1 MKLSVIIPIHNRART
16 IARTLLSLPDSYRQD
31 YEIIVSD
38 DASTDDSV
46 SIVESLRIPNLKVVR
61 SLVKT
66 NGNAARNGGLRASSG
81 EIIAFLDSDDEFAPA
96 RIPGLVAYF
105 QSNPEVEVIMGN
117 FSTELNGILRG
128 FQFKETKISKQLLH
142 EALVCHAIPITFS
155 SIAVRKSSFSKL
167 GTLDEMVER
176 HQDRDFILSALA
188 SDFNISLQNS
198 DDVVKHQSADSFSRS
213 GIGYMRA
220 LEVLARKHDLF
231 HSDTQV
237 LVKEYLVLRSLLHS
251 FAGLKLSEFAGNLRE
266 FWSAPTLNR
275 HRTLRVWSYFS
286 GKKVRRR
293 MERQLVKHCA
303 CSAFTGAHK
312 KCRNAPNA

>member
-1 MKLSVIIPIHNRART
+1 MISRLRSH
-16 IARTLLSLPDSYRQD
+16 TLG
-31 YEIIVSD
+31 
-38 DASTDDSV
+38 STC
-46 SIVESLRIPNLKVVR
+46 LRFRHHLCA
-61 SLVKT
+61 T
-66 NGNAARNGGLRASSG
+66 
-81 EIIAFLDSDDEFAPA
+81 
-96 RIPGLVAYF
+96 
-105 QSNPEVEVIMGN
+105 
-117 FSTELNGILRG
+117 
-128 FQFKETKISKQLLH
+128 LH
-142 EALVCHAIPITFS
+142 A
-155 SIAVRKSSFSKL
+155 
-167 GTLDEMVER
+167 
-176 HQDRDFILSALA
+176 DRDFILSALA
-188 SDFNISLQNS
+188 SVCNISLQNS

-251 FAGLKLSEFAGNLRE
+251 FAGLKLSEFARNLRE

-303 CSAFTGAHK
+303 CSAFTGAYK